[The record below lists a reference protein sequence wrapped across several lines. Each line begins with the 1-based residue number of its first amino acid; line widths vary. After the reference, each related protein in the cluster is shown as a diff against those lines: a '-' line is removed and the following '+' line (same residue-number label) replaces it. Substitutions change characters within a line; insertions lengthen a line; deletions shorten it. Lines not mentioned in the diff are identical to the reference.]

1 MTNKKENQKKEN
13 MDNDMLTRKEAVAYL
28 RIDQSTLHRW
38 EKRGIVRRKGG
49 LGNKV
54 YYSKQALDRA
64 LTANR

>member
-1 MTNKKENQKKEN
+1 

-38 EKRGIVRRKGG
+38 EKRGIVHRKGG